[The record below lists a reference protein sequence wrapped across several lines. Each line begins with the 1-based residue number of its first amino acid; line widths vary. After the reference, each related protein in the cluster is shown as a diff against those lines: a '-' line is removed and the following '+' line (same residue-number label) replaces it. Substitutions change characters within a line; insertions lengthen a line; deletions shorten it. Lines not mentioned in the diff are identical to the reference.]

1 MMMRN
6 DMYRVLTNGLWFY
19 YQYNTIQYSK
29 KVETMITNKEEESD
43 KVGRSIQEMQ
53 GAMQKAAVE
62 AAKAAAMQAA

>member
-1 MMMRN
+1 M
-6 DMYRVLTNGLWFY
+6 DDDYII
-19 YQYNTIQYSK
+19 NTLKIYSK

-53 GAMQKAAVE
+53 GAIQKAAVE